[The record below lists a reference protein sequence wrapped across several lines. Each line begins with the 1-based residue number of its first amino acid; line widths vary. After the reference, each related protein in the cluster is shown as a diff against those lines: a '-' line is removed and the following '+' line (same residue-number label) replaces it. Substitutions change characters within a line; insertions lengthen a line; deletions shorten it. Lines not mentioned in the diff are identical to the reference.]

1 MNITSGILILLLSSL
16 ITFNV
21 QGQSRKDFILKYKH
35 IAIQEMERTGIPA
48 SITLAQGIFESGCG
62 FMKKRIRR
70 GMGSCVKKHFGSY
83 LRRIVYILVFQW
95 APLCCWITAKQCRPT
110 AGQTQTATIPTLSA

>member
-48 SITLAQGIFESGCG
+48 SITLAGRSGAVVWIGAGNVFPSLKQFRWGHTLPNYGIDRKS
-62 FMKKRIRR
+62 
-70 GMGSCVKKHFGSY
+70 V
-83 LRRIVYILVFQW
+83 V
-95 APLCCWITAKQCRPT
+95 
-110 AGQTQTATIPTLSA
+110 